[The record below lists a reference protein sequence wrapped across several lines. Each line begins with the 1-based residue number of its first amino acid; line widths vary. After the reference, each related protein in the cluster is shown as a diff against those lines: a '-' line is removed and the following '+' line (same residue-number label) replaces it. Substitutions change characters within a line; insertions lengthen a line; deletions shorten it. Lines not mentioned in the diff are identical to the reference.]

1 MTTVVTIHSME
12 TRFNITLELYKVMIP
27 LNELF
32 PLIPVVVFT
41 QVKEKTYPKLYN
53 TTKASPKVR

>member
-12 TRFNITLELYKVMIP
+12 SRFNIPLELYKVMIP

-32 PLIPVVVFT
+32 SLIPVVVFT
-41 QVKEKTYPKLYN
+41 QVKEKMYPKLYS
-53 TTKASPKVR
+53 TTKASSKVR